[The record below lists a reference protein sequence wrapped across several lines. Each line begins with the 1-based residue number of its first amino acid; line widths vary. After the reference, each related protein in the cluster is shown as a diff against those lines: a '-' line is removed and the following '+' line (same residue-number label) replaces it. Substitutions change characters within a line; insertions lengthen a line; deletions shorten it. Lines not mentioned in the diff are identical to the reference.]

1 MYLDNNLKIA
11 TFTINQELM
20 LDINLRYIC
29 TNYDSFYLTKSF

>member
-11 TFTINQELM
+11 TFTIIKELM

-29 TNYDSFYLTKSF
+29 TNYDSFLLNKSF